1 MESEKRRPALCAY
14 CGGMI
19 QREEERRGE
28 GEGEEGREGGRGGSG
43 EGREGEREGGGRE
56 GGNYDGEERKFL

>member
-19 QREEERRGE
+19 QREEGGRMRGRE
-28 GEGEEGREGGRGGSG
+28 GIREGGEEGRE
-43 EGREGEREGGGRE
+43 
-56 GGNYDGEERKFL
+56 